1 MTASPAAPRPTP
13 WRRGASHLARW
24 APRGFLVRV
33 AFAWLILMVVVAVF
47 AQVLEPYDYQSI
59 NLRNRLLPPFSTDA
73 LGFHLFGTDHLG
85 RDVLS
90 RLMVSIQISL
100 LVALLGTLIGAI
112 VGTSIG
118 FVAARARGM
127 VDDLVMALVDLQASM
142 PFMIIA
148 LSVFAVAGTGSMTL
162 FILLVGFQGWERYA
176 RITRGMTLSAVNHGY
191 AASVRLLGGGTLRV
205 YLRHILPNILAA
217 LVVQMTINFPET
229 ILLET
234 AMSFLGVGIQPPNTS
249 LGNLLSYGRDYLLD
263 AWWIAMVPGM
273 TIFFTTLSM
282 SLVGDWLRDELDP
295 TTRSAD

>member
-1 MTASPAAPRPTP
+1 MTASPAAP
-13 WRRGASHLARW
+13 ARSERKRLSARYLGW
-24 APRGFLVRV
+24 APRGTLVRI
-33 AFAWLILMVVVAVF
+33 AFAWLLLMIVVAVF
-47 AQVLEPYDYQSI
+47 AQVLAPYDYQAI
-59 NLRNRLLPPFSTDA
+59 NLRNRLLPPFSSDA

-100 LVALLGTLIGAI
+100 LVALVGTLIGAI

-118 FVAARARGM
+118 FVAARARGV
-127 VDDLVMALVDLQASM
+127 VDDVVMALVDLQASM

-148 LSVFAVAGTGSMTL
+148 LAVFAVAGTGNMLL

-191 AASVRLLGGGTLRV
+191 AASVRLLGGGTFRV
-205 YLRHILPNILAA
+205 YVRHILPNILAA

-229 ILLET
+229 VLLET

-273 TIFFTTLSM
+273 TIFFTTLAM
-282 SLVGDWLRDELDP
+282 SLVGDWVRDELDP
-295 TTRSAD
+295 TTRTTD